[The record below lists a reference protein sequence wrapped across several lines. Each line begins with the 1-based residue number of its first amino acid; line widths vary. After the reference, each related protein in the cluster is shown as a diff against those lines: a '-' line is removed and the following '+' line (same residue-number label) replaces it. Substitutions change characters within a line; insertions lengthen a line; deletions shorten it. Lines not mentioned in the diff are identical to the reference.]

1 MATPSL
7 AMIPSAYADSKL
19 YSVIPNNG
27 DGDFTFNRDS
37 AATRIGSNGLIQTVG
52 FFGNDLIING
62 DFATDSDWVGGAA
75 WSIEGGQA
83 VCDGTQ
89 TAGTFLRQDGT
100 YTDGV
105 TYKITYTINVTA
117 GTVEIRFQGVGTTV
131 GGAEQQTSGT
141 YTEFLTSTGNNSF
154 RFRGSAGFI
163 GTVDNVSVEEVLG
176 DQPRLNYDLNANGE
190 PSSCPSFLM
199 EKEAT
204 NLSVFSQDFHRS
216 DWSKTNATVTANVT
230 TSPDGLINA
239 DKITDNTVDAQHRV
253 SDSFVVTDAK
263 NYTISV
269 FAKYVEGSDIDKMY
283 LFAST
288 STPATRAYFDIKNGV
303 ALTGGGTIQ
312 NYGNGWY
319 RVSMAITTNA
329 TGNVLFGINLAKN
342 DDTANY
348 QGTGNGQM
356 FIWGAQSEI
365 NQVQTTLYKY
375 ASSYVPTQEVVQT
388 RAVETCT
395 DAGNA
400 NTFNNL
406 EGVLYADLAANI
418 NDASFRSINLNSG
431 DATNRVT
438 IRYRSNANFFN
449 LRIEANDVSIMS
461 EIISVTGTVKEF
473 HKVAFQYTSGNIK
486 VFIDGVSRYTSTT
499 TYTNLT
505 INNLSFDSGEG
516 TNKFRGK
523 CKDLRVYNESLTDAQ
538 LIALTQ

>member
-19 YSVIPNNG
+19 YSVLPNNG
-27 DGDFTFNRDS
+27 DGDFTFTRDS

-62 DFATDSDWVGGAA
+62 DFATDSDWIGGAA

-89 TAGTFLRQDGT
+89 PSGTFIRQDGT
-100 YTDGV
+100 YTNGV
-105 TYKITYTINVTA
+105 TYKATFTVTVTA
-117 GTVEIRFQGVGTTV
+117 GSIVARLQT
-131 GGAEQQTSGT
+131 GGATVLGSVIENSGT
-141 YTEFLTSTGNNSF
+141 YTEYLTSTGNSDF
-154 RFRGSAGFI
+154 RFRGSTDFI

-204 NLSVFSQDFHRS
+204 NLTIESQNFSADN
-216 DWSKTNATVTANVT
+216 WSSPNITVTPNVT

-239 DKITDNTVDAQHRV
+239 DKITDNTNDGQHRV
-253 SDSFVVTDAK
+253 SESFAVIDAK
-263 NYTISV
+263 NYTMSV

-283 LFAST
+283 ILAST
-288 STPATRAYFDIKNGV
+288 STPTTRAYFDIKNGV
-303 ALTGGGTIQ
+303 ALTGGGTIE

-319 RVSMAITTNA
+319 RVSMVITANA
-329 TGNVLFGINLAKN
+329 TGNVLFGINLTNA

-348 QGTGNGQM
+348 EGTGNGEM

-365 NQVQTTLYKY
+365 NVVQTTVYAY
-375 ASSYVPTQEVVQT
+375 ASSYVPTNNIVLT
-388 RAVETCT
+388 RAQEGCI
-395 DAGNA
+395 DGGNA

-406 EGVLYADLAANI
+406 EGVLYTEIAANV
-418 NDASFRSINLNSG
+418 NDASFRAINLNDG
-431 DATNRVT
+431 TDENRVT
-438 IRYRSNANFFN
+438 IRYRSNDDVINI
-449 LRIEANDVSIMS
+449 RIEANDVTIIS
-461 EIISVTGTVKEF
+461 ESISVTSVLDF
-473 HKVAFQYTSGNIK
+473 HKVAFQYTSGDIK
-486 VFIDGVSRYTSTT
+486 VFIDGVSRYTDTT
-499 TYTNLT
+499 TYTGLT
-505 INNLSFDSGEG
+505 IDRVNFDSGG
-516 TNKFRGK
+516 NTNRFRGK